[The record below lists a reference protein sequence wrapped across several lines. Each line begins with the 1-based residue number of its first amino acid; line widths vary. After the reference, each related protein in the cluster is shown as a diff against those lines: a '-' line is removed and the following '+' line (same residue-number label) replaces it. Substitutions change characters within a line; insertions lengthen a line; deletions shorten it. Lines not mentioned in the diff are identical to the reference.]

1 MKDCYEISKKVKIIG
16 RIDYDDDGNKVIYVD
31 MGKDLPTKIIDFNT
45 IIDSIIGQQIKIETS
60 LDVE

>member
-1 MKDCYEISKKVKIIG
+1 
-16 RIDYDDDGNKVIYVD
+16 

-60 LDVE
+60 LDVEQGEQINGTKGK